1 MTFTNEEEPI
11 LFQATFEVK
20 TSSCFRLIEAF
31 GNGLF
36 QKKPKQREGV
46 EVMEYPGVSKK

>member
-1 MTFTNEEEPI
+1 MTFTNEGEPI

-20 TSSCFRLIEAF
+20 TSSCFGLIEAS

-36 QKKPKQREGV
+36 QKKSKQVEGV